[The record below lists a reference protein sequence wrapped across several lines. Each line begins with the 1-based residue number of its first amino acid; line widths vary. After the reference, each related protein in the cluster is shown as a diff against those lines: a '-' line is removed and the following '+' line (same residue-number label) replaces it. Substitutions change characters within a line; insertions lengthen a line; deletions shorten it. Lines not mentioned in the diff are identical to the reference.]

1 MTNPSLMNARQ
12 ESQTLDKVG
21 KDVWLS
27 PDYDDD
33 DDADEDDADDE
44 ISQGP
49 WRGQRWQSRSEFG
62 SPEWW
67 TQA

>member
-1 MTNPSLMNARQ
+1 MTNLSTNAFLIVARP
-12 ESQTLDKVG
+12 ETTTPKE
-21 KDVWLS
+21 VWLS

-44 ISQGP
+44 ISQGS
-49 WRGQRWQSRSEFG
+49 WRGQSWQSRSDFG